1 MIAVIIVLWFVLFPV
16 IPLVISTLGA
26 IVTTVAALSFVIS
39 SQVAEQANKSKGP
52 FCFDENT
59 KITVIDEQGI
69 EKCIPIKDSKIGYTF
84 KDGSKITAI
93 ITMDGMNVPLYE
105 VEGIRVSG
113 SHLIKGTDGLWKS
126 VCEDERAIPTSE
138 TSAILY
144 CLNTTS
150 HNIPIES
157 PISQIHTHNPILFRD
172 WEEFA
177 EEDSKG
183 HYSWNYIVLKIL
195 NNYSSYSKW
204 KDSLTVSTEVPL
216 LSPNMKVKTTSGYIE
231 LSKLAIGITELVDKQ
246 GKLQRVLGIVKGE
259 GGKGLDTANTWHTE
273 LFEWN
278 NGVWTKGQSTVV
290 GGSNSMIGQ
299 NIITETGEFVIWDDK
314 TQTDKVIRDF
324 TDIGHQTIHETY
336 PLVAS
341 RLRIYE

>member
-16 IPLVISTLGA
+16 VPLIISTLGA
-26 IVTTVAALSFVIS
+26 IVTTVLALSMVIS
-39 SQVAEQANKSKGP
+39 SQVADQANKSKGP
-52 FCFDENT
+52 FCFHENT
-59 KITVIDEQGI
+59 MITIVDEQGI
-69 EKCIPIKDSKIGYTF
+69 EKSIPIKDSKIGYKF

-93 ITMDGMNVPLYE
+93 ITMDGTNVPLYD
-105 VEGIRVSG
+105 VQGIHVSA
-113 SHLIKGTDGLWKS
+113 SHLIKGTDGIWKS
-126 VCEDERAIPTSE
+126 VCEDERAVPTMK
-138 TSAILY
+138 TCAILY

-157 PISQIHTHNPILFRD
+157 DKSQEPILFRD

-177 EEDSKG
+177 EEDTKG
-183 HYSWNYIVLKIL
+183 HYSWNFIVLKIL

-216 LSPNMKVKTTSGYIE
+216 LSPNMKVKTASGYIE
-231 LSKLAIGITELVDKQ
+231 LSKLVIGISHLLDKE

-259 GGKGLDTANTWHTE
+259 AGKGKDTINTWHTE
-273 LFEWN
+273 LFEWK
-278 NGVWTKGQSTVV
+278 NGVWAKGQSTVRE
-290 GGSNSMIGQ
+290 GIKDIIGQ
-299 NIITETGEFVIWDDK
+299 NIITETGEFVIWDDTTK
-314 TQTDKVIRDF
+314 TDKIVRDF